1 MRVEPLAPFVCP
13 LDGAELRDAAGGL
26 GCDHGHRYDRAR
38 EGYVN
43 LLPVQHKASRDPGD
57 DKAMVAARRRCADA
71 GHFAPLHDAL
81 FEWLPAMPAR
91 DRLRVLD
98 AGCGEGHVLAALQ
111 ARAVAAPAALIL
123 ALGGYDISKWA
134 VRAAARR
141 GGATSLAVASNRQ
154 PPFAA
159 HSVDVLLSLFGFA
172 HWPAF
177 AALLAAGGHLV
188 SVDADADHLL
198 ELRELI
204 YPEVTAGTGEPPH
217 EAVQLGWRVNRSRQL
232 RYRIHLDTAAAIQDL
247 VAMTPHV
254 HRMSADGRAAL
265 AKCARLVV
273 TMSMVMREWS
283 PPPLS

>member
-1 MRVEPLAPFVCP
+1 M
-13 LDGAELRDAAGGL
+13 
-26 GCDHGHRYDRAR
+26 
-38 EGYVN
+38 
-43 LLPVQHKASRDPGD
+43 Q
-57 DKAMVAARRRCADA
+57 
-71 GHFAPLHDAL
+71 
-81 FEWLPAMPAR
+81 
-91 DRLRVLD
+91 
-98 AGCGEGHVLAALQ
+98 
-111 ARAVAAPAALIL
+111 
-123 ALGGYDISKWA
+123 LGGYDISKWA

-159 HSVDVLLSLFGFA
+159 HSVDVLLSLFGFP

-177 AALLAAGGHLV
+177 AALLAPGGRLFT
-188 SVDADADHLL
+188 VDADVDHLI
-198 ELRELI
+198 ELREII
-204 YPEVTAGTGEPPH
+204 YPAVAPGAGEPARD
-217 EAVQLGWRVNRSRQL
+217 AVQLGWRVNRSRQL
-232 RYRIHLDTAAAIQDL
+232 RYRIHLDTAAAIHDL